1 MHAALDDERL
11 RRLPGRLSRIAMDL
25 RLRNLEQLDSRAVP
39 LPHGTEVVTRVD
51 RIVGERRVPQGSVGR
66 VTKIGG
72 RMERM
77 KPADSV
83 DEVLTRDQKRV
94 MARVLEQEEAQREH
108 VVVYLSGA
116 HAYGFPSP
124 DSDLDL
130 KAIHVAKTED
140 LLGFDVPAPTVDRA
154 EVIDGVEIDYTSNE
168 LAHALS
174 GVLSGN
180 GNFIEPTAKK
190 LLYVLRT
197 TLTGIHVLTTGEL
210 EADLTRLMDRYGLS
224 DAAALVE
231 RKRAGERVALDVA
244 QLDEWRPRVDALFV
258 ALDEARDKSALPEEP
273 TNEAEVRAWLIGVRR
288 ARLA

>member
-1 MHAALDDERL
+1 
-11 RRLPGRLSRIAMDL
+11 
-25 RLRNLEQLDSRAVP
+25 
-39 LPHGTEVVTRVD
+39 
-51 RIVGERRVPQGSVGR
+51 
-66 VTKIGG
+66 
-72 RMERM
+72 MERA
-77 KPADSV
+77 KPAENV
-83 DEVLTRDQKRV
+83 DEVLTGDQKRV
-94 MARVLEQEEAQREH
+94 MVRVLQQEEAQREH

-174 GVLSGN
+174 GVLAGN
-180 GNFIEPTAKK
+180 GNFIERVLGRMVPQASGLLADLRPIVQRALSRRVHRHYRGFAQNQLRFLEREPTAKK

-197 TLTGIHVLTTGEL
+197 TLTGIHVLTTGEI
-210 EADLTRLMDRYGLS
+210 EADLTRLMDRYGLA

-231 RKRAGERVALDVA
+231 RKRAGERVALEST
-244 QLDEWRPRVDALFV
+244 QLDVWRPRVEALFA
-258 ALDEARDKSALPEEP
+258 ALDAARDGSMLPEEP
-273 TNEAEVRAWLIGVRR
+273 ANEEEARAWLMTVRR
-288 ARLA
+288 ARFSS